1 MWFVKVTQGSGLFV
15 LPRCSA
21 LPLVSDW
28 QVAESA
34 ENLERLGQCGRFYTK
49 KFTEELA
56 LAESSQAAPA
66 APAPAA
72 PAVSGTPAG
81 RGGAAVAAA
90 GAAPGAA
97 AGAVTGRGRVGA
109 AAATASQAA
118 RKNVKTLLYFEDC
131 PLPLGCT
138 VSSVTVYLSAL

>member
-1 MWFVKVTQGSGLFV
+1 MKVTQGFGLFV
-15 LPRCSA
+15 LPRC
-21 LPLVSDW
+21 SDW

-56 LAESSQAAPA
+56 LAESTQAAPA
-66 APAPAA
+66 APATPAA
-72 PAVSGTPAG
+72 AGTPAG
-81 RGGAAVAAA
+81 RGGAA

-97 AGAVTGRGRVGA
+97 AGAVTTRGRVGA
-109 AAATASQAA
+109 AALTASQAS

-138 VSSVTVYLSAL
+138 VSSVTEFI

>member
-1 MWFVKVTQGSGLFV
+1 MFV

-56 LAESSQAAPA
+56 LAESTQAAPA
-66 APAPAA
+66 APATPAA
-72 PAVSGTPAG
+72 AGTPAG

-97 AGAVTGRGRVGA
+97 AGAGTGRGRVGA